1 MELDIRGRFFAS
13 YQPSC
18 VRQNDNKIKLLIMKR
33 LITLTA
39 LLLAMNSQAATQNL
53 DQLLSSIKADIAAQ
67 RLSSPAGNNALERI
81 DAFREQAPYD
91 FRVVPLAYQ
100 WGEAYVALANKAIA
114 AKEYDKAQGY
124 LDKVWLVAALTPGLE
139 ESQDKLDKLY
149 KGAPNVVARAEEKGP
164 SKEELARQK
173 QLAEAAEKEKAKVEA
188 ERKRKAEEEKRQAA
202 ADKKKAEQDRLRRQ
216 EEERQRRAEAEKA
229 EKAAAAKR
237 LADAEKAN
245 TAKSKA
251 DAKPAAKAAPVVA
264 VAKPVAPKPV
274 VKASAGSNE
283 VSELWSEAKE
293 DTAPMASYP
302 VSAEQ
307 IASRDRDIADSLQ
320 PVCKAILD
328 NDASV
333 VVHTQDKADYRWLTV
348 RLTLCLRRLDKSF
361 RLRHSYQAVADN
373 APFVTLHPT
382 REVSLVRQAGD

>member
-1 MELDIRGRFFAS
+1 
-13 YQPSC
+13 
-18 VRQNDNKIKLLIMKR
+18 MKR
-33 LITLTA
+33 LITVTA

-67 RLSSPAGNNALERI
+67 RLSSPAGNNALERM

-91 FRVVPLAYQ
+91 YRVVPLAYQ
-100 WGEAYVALANKAIA
+100 WGEAYVALANKAIS
-114 AKEYDKAQGY
+114 AKDYDQAQGY

-139 ESQDKLDKLY
+139 DTQDKLDKLY

-164 SKEELARQK
+164 SKAELARQK

-188 ERKRKAEEEKRQAA
+188 ERKRKAEEEKRLAA
-202 ADKKKAEQDRLRRQ
+202 AERKKAEQDRLRRQ
-216 EEERQRRAEAEKA
+216 EEERQRRADAEKA
-229 EKAAAAKR
+229 EKAASAKR
-237 LADAEKAN
+237 LAAAEKAAKN
-245 TAKSKA
+245 TAA
-251 DAKPAAKAAPVVA
+251 TTAAKAAPAAAVVKA
-264 VAKPVAPKPV
+264 TAKPVV
-274 VKASAGSNE
+274 VASAGSNE
-283 VSELWSEAKE
+283 ITELWSEARE
-293 DTAPMASYP
+293 DTAPLASYP

-307 IASRDRDIADSLQ
+307 ISSRDRDIADTLQ

-333 VVHTQDKADYRWLTV
+333 VVHTLDKADYRWLTV

-361 RLRHSYQAVADN
+361 RLRHSYQEVAADSG
-373 APFVTLHPT
+373 PFVTLHPT

>member
-1 MELDIRGRFFAS
+1 
-13 YQPSC
+13 
-18 VRQNDNKIKLLIMKR
+18 MKR
-33 LITLTA
+33 LITVTA

-81 DAFREQAPYD
+81 DAFREQAPFDY
-91 FRVVPLAYQ
+91 RVVPLAYQ

-114 AKEYDKAQGY
+114 AKEYDKAQEY
-124 LDKVWLVAALTPGLE
+124 LDKVWLVASLTPGLE
-139 ESQDKLDKLY
+139 DAQDKLDQLY
-149 KGAPNVVARAEEKGP
+149 KGAPGVVARAEEKGP
-164 SKEELARQK
+164 SKEEQARQK
-173 QLAEAAEKEKAKVEA
+173 QLAETAEKEKAKVEA

-202 ADKKKAEQDRLRRQ
+202 ADKKKAEQERQRRQ

-237 LADAEKAN
+237 LADAEL
-245 TAKSKA
+245 
-251 DAKPAAKAAPVVA
+251 AAKAKAAKTVASVPPVVA
-264 VAKPVAPKPV
+264 AAVKEVAKPVV
-274 VKASAGSNE
+274 VRSEPDSNDI
-283 VSELWSEAKE
+283 SELWSEARE

-302 VSAEQ
+302 VSAEK
-307 IASRDRDIADSLQ
+307 IASRDRDIADTLQ

-333 VVHTQDKADYRWLTV
+333 VVHTPDKADYRWLTV

-361 RLRHSYQAVADN
+361 RLRHSYQEVASGTG
-373 APFVTLHPT
+373 PFVTLHPT